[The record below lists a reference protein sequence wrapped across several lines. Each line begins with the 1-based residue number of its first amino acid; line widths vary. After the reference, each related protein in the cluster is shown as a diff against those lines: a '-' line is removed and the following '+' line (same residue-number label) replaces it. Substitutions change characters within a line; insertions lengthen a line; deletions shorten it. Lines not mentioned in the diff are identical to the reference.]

1 MRYDCRYYTK
11 VRFHVELECFKLI
24 NIIRRKEGVAM
35 VVDAGGSEGMGQFP
49 PIPISRLLHAPQYG
63 YGDVA
68 VWIAEPSRKRRNR
81 ALSLTVLSVDSRFM
95 IVKVRVKGCFNGRRP
110 DVQHKVLA
118 MSIIGIPRSIV
129 LPSFLMVLVPYA
141 PTPNGYYHGQECLK
155 AGYHA
160 EGNFSSSLVP
170 SIPLVHALMSS

>member
-35 VVDAGGSEGMGQFP
+35 VVDAGGSEGMGAVSSNSD
-49 PIPISRLLHAPQYG
+49 IPFTARTAIMATVMLP
-63 YGDVA
+63 

-129 LPSFLMVLVPYA
+129 PSFLP
-141 PTPNGYYHGQECLK
+141 HGASPLCAYTKWILPWSRMPQ
-155 AGYHA
+155 GWYHA
-160 EGNFSSSLVP
+160 EGIRL
-170 SIPLVHALMSS
+170 